1 MTTWHKAPTL
11 AGNPQGRRHFD
22 IGSDDGENIALVYPS
37 ETSAAETS
45 ARANLFVASRELL
58 AALDESTVLLINQR
72 NVDFNSLTDSEG
84 QYDNPDDRQLIV
96 DQDAQIATNQ
106 AAIRKAEGKDA

>member
-11 AGNPQGRRHFD
+11 AGNPQGRMNYD
-22 IGSDDGENIALVYPS
+22 IGADDGENIALVYPS

-58 AALDESTVLLINQR
+58 AALKQSTRMLVEQRDVVVDSTTNPMREFDSAFDKESVFDL
-72 NVDFNSLTDSEG
+72 
-84 QYDNPDDRQLIV
+84 
-96 DQDAQIATNQ
+96 DAQIAMNQ
-106 AAIRKAEGKDA
+106 AAIRKAEGEDA

>member
-37 ETSAAETS
+37 ETSAAETT

-58 AALDESTVLLINQR
+58 AALKESTVALINR
-72 NVDFNSLTDSEG
+72 RDVDFDSETNANG
-84 QYDNPDDRQLIV
+84 EYDSLSDRELIAK
-96 DQDAQIATNQ
+96 QDAQIAKNQ
-106 AAIRKAEGKDA
+106 AAIGRAEGKDA